1 MANIFQE
8 RLNMTSLV
16 TEADENN
23 DADQEQVVRLL
34 EVEDNDDDAY
44 QEKVDSSL
52 EKEDKVDDDEKID
65 RCN

>member
-1 MANIFQE
+1 MAKIFEE
-8 RLNMTSLV
+8 RLKMTSLV

-52 EKEDKVDDDEKID
+52 D
-65 RCN
+65 

>member
-1 MANIFQE
+1 MAKIFEE

-52 EKEDKVDDDEKID
+52 DQEDKVDDDEKNG
-65 RCN
+65 CCY

>member
-8 RLNMTSLV
+8 RLNMTYVV
-16 TEADENN
+16 TEADEDN
-23 DADQEQVVRLL
+23 DVDQEKVVRLL
-34 EVEDNDDDAY
+34 EEEDNINDVDK
-44 QEKVDSSL
+44 EKVDSSF